1 MVTTGPPGDPFPRAI
16 ALPELLVDSDQDA
29 VLDVAGL
36 SKRFGGLAAL
46 TDYELK
52 LRRGEV
58 LGLIGPNGAGKTTA
72 FNLLTGVVK
81 PSGGRIV
88 LGGTDLTGASSEVF
102 ARAGIARTF
111 QNVRLFRDLSVW
123 ENVAVGF
130 HMRDGAGWLATI
142 LGLPGARASEH
153 RIRERSVGLL
163 DVVGLAAVAGQR
175 AGDLPYG
182 LQRKVEIARALATG
196 PSLLLLDEPAAGMNT
211 SETAALTDTLRDLA
225 ATVRAA
231 DGQRLAV
238 IVVEHDMRLVMALCT
253 RIQVLNR
260 GLLLA
265 EGTPA
270 EIQRHEA
277 VIEAYLGSGR
287 RTGRRHAHA

>member
-1 MVTTGPPGDPFPRAI
+1 LSV
-16 ALPELLVDSDQDA
+16 ESDQDP

-46 TDYELK
+46 TDYDLK

-72 FNLLTGVVK
+72 FNLLTGVVG
-81 PSGGRIV
+81 PTSGRIV
-88 LGGTDLTGASSEVF
+88 LDGTDLTGATPETF
-102 ARAGIARTF
+102 AKAGIARTF

-123 ENVAVGF
+123 ENVAVGC
-130 HMRDGAGWLATI
+130 HMRAGAGWIATV
-142 LGLPGARASEH
+142 LGLPGARASEE
-153 RIRERSVGLL
+153 RIRARSIDLL
-163 DVVGLAAVAGQR
+163 DVVGLRAVAGQR

-182 LQRKVEIARALATG
+182 LQRKVEIARALATD
-196 PSLLLLDEPAAGMNT
+196 PILLLLDEPAAGMNT
-211 SETAALTDTLRDLA
+211 VETAGLTESLRELS

-231 DGQRLAV
+231 DGARLTI

-260 GLLLA
+260 GELLA
-265 EGTPA
+265 DGTPA

-287 RTGRRHAHA
+287 KAGRRHARA

>member
-1 MVTTGPPGDPFPRAI
+1 MVASVLGRPLPAAI
-16 ALPELLVDSDQDA
+16 LLPEWQVGSDEDA

-36 SKRFGGLAAL
+36 SKRFDGLAAL

-52 LRRGEV
+52 LQRGEI

-72 FNLLTGVVK
+72 FNLLTGVLT

-88 LGGTDLTGASSEVF
+88 LAGTDLTGASPEVF

-111 QNVRLFRDLSVW
+111 QNVRLFRDLTVW
-123 ENVAVGF
+123 ENVAVGC
-130 HMRDGAGWLATI
+130 HMRQGAGWLATV
-142 LGLPGARASEH
+142 LSLPGARASEG
-153 RIRERSVGLL
+153 RIRERSIELL
-163 DVVGLAAVAGQR
+163 NVVGLRAVAGQR

-182 LQRKVEIARALATG
+182 LQRKVEIARALATD
-196 PSLLLLDEPAAGMNT
+196 PILLLLDEPAAGMNT
-211 SETAALTDTLRDLA
+211 AETAGLTESLRELA
-225 ATVRAA
+225 ASVRAA
-231 DGQRLAV
+231 DGARLTI

-265 EGTPA
+265 QGTPT

-287 RTGRRHAHA
+287 RSGKRHAHA